1 MKVRRG
7 NAMRITW
14 YEMKKALTSPIVLIL
29 FVAFLG
35 FNGFQILSQS
45 HAKEEI
51 NAVNDLIATYGRTIT
66 DESLSKLLNDLNED
80 AEQLGGQDGAESFL
94 NELTYERYEAFS
106 QTEKEQVDRLELFYT
121 YYIKGRDVEERY
133 KGIHMDELRS
143 EFLVSVKEGSRFE
156 KFMNQEFTNWEERY
170 EEIVATEEYKE
181 WFFLGE
187 YRMHSE
193 MYRTLLKNVAVQS
206 VILIVLMTALVTNY
220 EVEQRTQLLLYT
232 TQKGRF
238 LIRNK
243 FAASLLLATFTFFML
258 LIPSFI
264 LYFTIYDFSEVWQ
277 TVVSSGLN
285 WEYKLPYIT
294 WRELEVWQFFLL
306 AIAVEWG
313 VVILIAV
320 LGFFLSLWIKNTY
333 FTWILS
339 MAVLIGLF
347 LLPSVF
353 NAYPALQFVTL
364 LNVTTLLL
372 NPHMYFSGGIT
383 LTRVQ
388 YFEVWSLLIGFAVAT
403 ILSILSYRRFMKKD
417 VV

>member
-1 MKVRRG
+1 
-7 NAMRITW
+7 MRITW
-14 YEMKKALTSPIVLIL
+14 YEIKKALTSPIVLIL
-29 FVAFLG
+29 FVAFIG
-35 FNGFQILSQS
+35 FNSFQILSQS

-51 NAVNDLIATYGRTIT
+51 NSVNELIASYGRTIT
-66 DESLSKLLNDLNED
+66 DESLTHLLNDLNED

-106 QTEKEQVDRLELFYT
+106 STEKEQVDRLELFYT
-121 YYIKGRDVEERY
+121 YYIKGRDIEERY
-133 KGIHMDELRS
+133 KGIQMDGLRS
-143 EFLVSVKEGSRFE
+143 ELLVTVKEGSRFE

-193 MYRTLLKNVAVQS
+193 MYRTLLKSVAVQS
-206 VILIVLMTALVTNY
+206 VLLVVLMTALVTNY

-232 TQKGRF
+232 TKKGR
-238 LIRNK
+238 LLMRHK
-243 FAASLLLATFTFFML
+243 FVASLLLATITFFLL
-258 LIPSFI
+258 LIPSFV

-285 WEYKLPYIT
+285 WEYKIPYIT
-294 WRELEVWQFFLL
+294 WWELEVWQFFLL

-313 VVILIAV
+313 VVLLIT
-320 LGFFLSLWIKNTY
+320 LLTFSLSLWIKNTY
-333 FTWILS
+333 FTWIVC

-347 LLPSVF
+347 LLPSAF
-353 NAYPALQFVTL
+353 NAYPALQLVAL
-364 LNVTTLLL
+364 MNVTTLLL
-372 NPHMYFSGGIT
+372 NPHMYFSGGAT
-383 LTRVQ
+383 LTMVQ
-388 YFEVWSLLIGFAVAT
+388 YFEVWSLLIGLAVAT
-403 ILSILSYRRFMKKD
+403 ILSLLSYRRFMKKD

>member
-1 MKVRRG
+1 
-7 NAMRITW
+7 MRITW

>member
-1 MKVRRG
+1 
-7 NAMRITW
+7 MRITW

-29 FVAFLG
+29 FIAFIG
-35 FNGFQILSQS
+35 FNSFQILSQS
-45 HAKEEI
+45 YVKEEI
-51 NAVNDLIATYGRTIT
+51 KSVNELIATYGRTIT
-66 DESLSKLLNDLNED
+66 DESLTHLLDDLNED

-106 QTEKEQVDRLELFYT
+106 TTEKEQVDRLELFYT
-121 YYIKGRDVEERY
+121 YYIKGRDIEERY
-133 KGIHMDELRS
+133 KGIQMDGLRS
-143 EFLVSVKEGSRFE
+143 ELLVTVKEGSRFE

-193 MYRTLLKNVAVQS
+193 MYRTLLKNLAVQS
-206 VILIVLMTALVTNY
+206 VLLVVLMTALVTNY

-232 TQKGRF
+232 TQKGR
-238 LIRNK
+238 LLMRHK
-243 FAASLLLATFTFFML
+243 FAASLLLATITYL
-258 LIPSFI
+258 LLLLPTFI
-264 LYFTIYDFSEVWQ
+264 LYFTVYDFSEVWHS
-277 TVVSSGLN
+277 VVSSGLN

-294 WRELEVWQFFLL
+294 WWKLEVWQFFLL
-306 AIAVEWG
+306 AAAVEWII
-313 VVILIAV
+313 VLLITLLA
-320 LGFFLSLWIKNTY
+320 FSLSLWLKNTY
-333 FTWILS
+333 FTWILC

-353 NAYPALQFVTL
+353 NAYPALQFVAL

-372 NPHMYFSGGIT
+372 NPHMYFTGGT
-383 LTRVQ
+383 TFNMVQ
-388 YFEVWSLLIGFAVAT
+388 YFEVWSLLIGSAAAT

>member
-1 MKVRRG
+1 
-7 NAMRITW
+7 MRITW

-143 EFLVSVKEGSRFE
+143 EFLVSVKESSRFE
-156 KFMNQEFTNWEERY
+156 KFMSQEFTNWEERY

-187 YRMHSE
+187 YKMHSE
-193 MYRTLLKNVAVQS
+193 MYRSLMKNVALQS

-238 LIRNK
+238 LMRNK
-243 FAASLLLATFTFFML
+243 FAASLLLATLTFFML

-294 WRELEVWQFFLL
+294 WWELEVWQFFLL

-320 LGFFLSLWIKNTY
+320 LGFCLSLWIKNTY

-383 LTRVQ
+383 LTMVQ

>member
-1 MKVRRG
+1 
-7 NAMRITW
+7 MRITW

-29 FVAFLG
+29 FIAFIG
-35 FNGFQILSQS
+35 FNSFQILSQS
-45 HAKEEI
+45 YVKEEI

-80 AEQLGGQDGAESFL
+80 AEQLGGQDGAETFL

-106 QTEKEQVDRLELFYT
+106 TTEKEQIDRLELFYT
-121 YYIKGRDVEERY
+121 YYIKGRDIEERY
-133 KGIHMDELRS
+133 KGIQMDGLRS
-143 EFLVSVKEGSRFE
+143 ELLVTVKEGSRFE

-193 MYRTLLKNVAVQS
+193 MYRTLLKNLAVQS
-206 VILIVLMTALVTNY
+206 VLLVVLMTALVTNY

-232 TQKGRF
+232 TQKGR
-238 LIRNK
+238 LLMRHK
-243 FAASLLLATFTFFML
+243 FAASLLLATITYL
-258 LIPSFI
+258 LLLLPTFI
-264 LYFTIYDFSEVWQ
+264 LYFTVYDFSEVWHS
-277 TVVSSGLN
+277 VVSSGLN

-294 WRELEVWQFFLL
+294 WWKLEVWQFFLL
-306 AIAVEWG
+306 AAAIEWII
-313 VVILIAV
+313 VLLITLLA
-320 LGFFLSLWIKNTY
+320 FSLSLWIKNTY
-333 FTWILS
+333 FTWIVC
-339 MAVLIGLF
+339 MALLIGLF
-347 LLPSVF
+347 LLPSAF
-353 NAYPALQFVTL
+353 NAYPALQFVAL

-372 NPHMYFSGGIT
+372 NPHMYFTGGT
-383 LTRVQ
+383 TFNMVQ
-388 YFEVWSLLIGFAVAT
+388 YFEVWSLLIGSAAAT